1 LHTTV
6 YIRNLSHITPKTE
19 IDALLY
25 QDKIRLYH
33 LHTEGWEAIVQDNL
47 LEAEGYLVRSVRHY
61 VEYMSRC
68 NTKLIKE
75 QGIMDN
81 KKKQQKETEDN
92 GLYTLL
98 GCAFCH
104 GTGMSTFVDMSKVP
118 DYTSMVMGDETW
130 KKYEELGNCP
140 EGCEVL
146 N

>member
-1 LHTTV
+1 M
-6 YIRNLSHITPKTE
+6 R
-19 IDALLY
+19 
-25 QDKIRLYH
+25 
-33 LHTEGWEAIVQDNL
+33 
-47 LEAEGYLVRSVRHY
+47 
-61 VEYMSRC
+61 RC
-68 NTKLIKE
+68 NTKLIKQ

-92 GLYTLL
+92 GLYRLS
-98 GCAFCH
+98 GCVFCH
-104 GTGMSTFVDMSKVP
+104 GTGMAKFVDMSKVP

>member
-1 LHTTV
+1 
-6 YIRNLSHITPKTE
+6 
-19 IDALLY
+19 
-25 QDKIRLYH
+25 
-33 LHTEGWEAIVQDNL
+33 
-47 LEAEGYLVRSVRHY
+47 
-61 VEYMSRC
+61 MSRY
-68 NTKLIKE
+68 NTKLIKQ

-118 DYTSMVMGDETW
+118 DYTSMVMGDENW